1 MLGVRVV
8 DNNNNNNEEEE
19 GGSGG
24 RKKHPNSKHSKHGG
38 SSGRQVD
45 SSEKVSRE
53 DWMTKPMKREARVG
67 DNAGGQGSSS
77 PEGRKQ
83 APVAVEESRHVD
95 PTNVVKKDFTVG
107 DGGASWR
114 MKALKRAQVQASVEG
129 ASLSEVVGQRWGSVA
144 ELAGGAGHAA
154 APDAHT
160 RSTRDRKDMMRDA
173 GGRRRDHHRHH
184 RHGGGQGRT
193 MMKRPRE
200 GVSWRREGSSKDK
213 GSGDG
218 EDYEDVVQRAAK
230 DMNAFQNDGGFLDS
244 FARGAEEQEM
254 PADASSPER
263 RVEERARVASLPE
276 TSQGQS
282 NTSVAAM
289 LRARLA
295 GKAPKKEQKDH
306 TKDSHVVL
314 PMVDAQGRAAP
325 GAFGRETAA
334 EIDGGLKPQKRFDRY
349 QDGQKTRYFAT
360 DDAVDLDTMVKRT
373 KHGMEDNM
381 DDVIARNIAKKS
393 HYKGNEFDPDD
404 EYDFDAGVEF
414 LETGKASKQSRRHG
428 DAREE
433 AARKEK
439 QRQVRDYQ
447 RLSHALDK
455 CRLCFASPS
464 RRKHL
469 TVSVATSA
477 YLALPEKGRLVPGHC
492 CVVPIEH
499 IPSARLADE
508 TTWEEMRNFKK
519 CVLQMFADKGMDCI
533 FFETVRNVD
542 SSMAHAMVEC
552 VPVSRQ
558 VAAKAPIY
566 FKKGIDDATE
576 EWSQHAAKRCIETES
591 RHLQK
596 KIPPNFPYFHV
607 EFGLAAGFVHVID
620 NPKEFDPLFA
630 RRILVGLLGLPE
642 KDMHSKMS
650 REGEEIQ
657 KQWVEEFS
665 KAYSA
670 YDWVQQAS

>member
-8 DNNNNNNEEEE
+8 DKDDDND
-19 GGSGG
+19 GGSE
-24 RKKHPNSKHSKHGG
+24 RNRRHSTGDADSSQRRAG
-38 SSGRQVD
+38 EGERVLQESSG
-45 SSEKVSRE
+45 KVIRE
-53 DWMTKPMKREARVG
+53 DWMTKPMKREAKGSASPDR
-67 DNAGGQGSSS
+67 QGH
-77 PEGRKQ
+77 PEK
-83 APVAVEESRHVD
+83 VVEESRHVN
-95 PTNVVKKDFTVG
+95 PSHAVKKDFTVG

-144 ELAGGAGHAA
+144 ELAGSAGHAA
-154 APDAHT
+154 PPDAHT
-160 RSTRDRKDMMRDA
+160 RSSRDRKYTSEGKNTR
-173 GGRRRDHHRHH
+173 GRDHHRHRH
-184 RHGGGQGRT
+184 RHDGKGA
-193 MMKRPRE
+193 MKRPRE
-200 GVSWRREGSSKDK
+200 GVSWRRERERDK
-213 GSGDG
+213 GSRRNGDDHDD
-218 EDYEDVVQRAAK
+218 EYSDVVHRAAK
-230 DMNAFQNDGGFLDS
+230 DMNLFQNDGGFMDS
-244 FARGAEEQEM
+244 FAANTKDTRAEV
-254 PADASSPER
+254 SER
-263 RVEERARVASLPE
+263 RVDDGKGGAESRSEIDQKHVGPE
-276 TSQGQS
+276 ITQGQS

-295 GKAPKKEQKDH
+295 GKAPREDQTAD
-306 TKDSHVVL
+306 THVVL

-334 EIDGGLKPQKRFDRY
+334 QVDGGLKPQKRFDRY
-349 QDGQKTRYFAT
+349 TDGEKTRYFAS

-373 KHGMEDNM
+373 KHGMEENM
-381 DDVIARNIAKKS
+381 DDIIARNISKKA
-393 HYKGNEFDPDD
+393 HYKGTKFDPDD
-404 EYDFDAGVEF
+404 EYDYDAGVEF
-414 LETGKASKQSRRHG
+414 LETRKVSKQSRRQG

-439 QRQVRDYQ
+439 QQQVRDYQ
-447 RLSHALDK
+447 RLSRALDK

-533 FFETVRNVD
+533 FFETVTSVD

-552 VPVSRQ
+552 VPVSRA

-566 FKKGIDDATE
+566 FKKAIDDATE

-591 RHLQK
+591 RDLQK

-607 EFGLAAGFVHVID
+607 EFGLAAGFVHVMD

-657 KQWVEEFS
+657 KQWVEEFG
-665 KAYSA
+665 KTYSA
-670 YDWVQQAS
+670 YDWVQQASSK